1 MIGPWSRPEHSTAT
15 STSTARPVT
24 SSPIRVGL
32 SNQDSTNSPA
42 TKYDA
47 RHIQRHNT
55 AHRGDWI
62 LRLRAGGQRVWEG
75 ARRDPRRCFFAWMPA
90 AGLEGAAAPAG
101 CE

>member
-55 AHRGDWI
+55 PNRGDWI
-62 LRLRAGGQRVWEG
+62 LRLRAGRRG
-75 ARRDPRRCFFAWMPA
+75 AGERAQNPLTGVANARADPHLRA
-90 AGLEGAAAPAG
+90 
-101 CE
+101 